1 MKKNII
7 SNEMIKQIDKLPQN
21 LQIKVFDLVKAIVNL
36 KTQGV
41 PGKVLLRFAGAIPPS
56 DLKLMKQAI
65 EEDCESVELNE
76 W

>member
-7 SNEMIKQIDKLPQN
+7 NNEMIKQIDKLPQN